1 MTLSFNNYHSASFVL
16 PSSPRRAAIHDEGTK
31 LFSKTVI
38 LVLDNIRNYYVELL
52 INWIKILNFRLDFA
66 KTGVYSIDRFESSAT
81 RAPSGGGGRQLVLAR
96 L

>member
-52 INWIKILNFRLDFA
+52 INWIKILKRKQPPHRSSIF
-66 KTGVYSIDRFESSAT
+66 YSTKWKEFMSETKSRYEN
-81 RAPSGGGGRQLVLAR
+81 
-96 L
+96 